1 LPRATAVSGRFFG
14 RHYLRGGALQGLA
27 GQAHEWLTAH
37 KARMVGEPAQR
48 PRMPFIIAA
57 DGPRGLQLVYELGD
71 GGVTLGRQTDS
82 LDAQWQGVAEL
93 SARLDETL
101 ASAGRAQQSLDRY
114 LSLDASPQFSLE
126 SVDSFA
132 DAVGRA
138 TELGFTDVITHWPRP
153 DGVCAGR
160 EEVLIEAASRFRR
173 SERAVNPP

>member
-1 LPRATAVSGRFFG
+1 M
-14 RHYLRGGALQGLA
+14 
-27 GQAHEWLTAH
+27 TAH

-101 ASAGRAQQSLDRY
+101 ASAGRAQQSG
-114 LSLDASPQFSLE
+114 E
-126 SVDSFA
+126 
-132 DAVGRA
+132 
-138 TELGFTDVITHWPRP
+138 
-153 DGVCAGR
+153 
-160 EEVLIEAASRFRR
+160 
-173 SERAVNPP
+173 